1 VKKWKKIF
9 ELNINKLYS
18 HAIDTSKSKNSE
30 SETKI
35 TYPKIAIPVK
45 VGR

>member
-18 HAIDTSKSKNSE
+18 HAIDTSKSKNNE
-30 SETKI
+30 RETKR
-35 TYPKIAIPVK
+35 TNKKIAIPVK